1 MAAVH
6 LATPVGMENVSS
18 DVRQDI
24 LKRIGERVTVLLG
37 AAKKDSESKVKAE
50 LLALNNIVR
59 DMDTRVDEIVKQLDD
74 IEENPAQAVEPQTVA
89 QALAKLEQQWGKELG
104 KLKQELHQTIYAHN
118 HNADLMKH
126 QKDALDSLRTEL
138 DGSQQSLGGDSERVK
153 LAKLHITKAEALSRG
168 QQKRGASEK
177 DKLKPLF
184 QRLAAIEQQISVS
197 RFPMGGV
204 PGMPPHPGMMPGMGA
219 PGMPPGIHLA
229 AAAAAAGT
237 GRMPNPVAAG
247 AMPPGLL

>member
-1 MAAVH
+1 MAGV
-6 LATPVGMENVSS
+6 LGTENVSS

-24 LKRIGERVTVLLG
+24 LQAIGEKVTLLLG

-50 LLALNNIVR
+50 LMALNNIVR
-59 DMDTRVDEIVKQLDD
+59 DMDTRVDEIVKQLDE
-74 IEENPAQAVEPQTVA
+74 IEDNPAQAVEPQTVA

-126 QKDALDSLRTEL
+126 QKDVLDSLRTEL
-138 DGSQQSLGGDSERVK
+138 DGSQQSLAGDSERVK
-153 LAKLHITKAEALSRG
+153 LAKLNITKAEALN
-168 QQKRGASEK
+168 KRYPNSEK
-177 DKLKPLF
+177 AKLEPLF
-184 QRLAAIEQQISVS
+184 RRLAAIEQQIAVS

-204 PGMPPHPGMMPGMGA
+204 PGMPPHPGMMPGMVA

-229 AAAAAAGT
+229 AAAAAAAGM
-237 GRMPNPVAAG
+237 GRVPNPVAAG